1 MADAAAKLVS
11 PSLPLTEAQSAL
23 VDRLVEKF
31 VARMGSKDPVS
42 VRRLVEVAILTRGI
56 AALEESLK

>member
-1 MADAAAKLVS
+1 MADAVTALVA
-11 PSLPLTEAQSAL
+11 PSLPLTEAQAVL

-42 VRRLVEVAILTRGI
+42 ARRLVEVAILTRGI